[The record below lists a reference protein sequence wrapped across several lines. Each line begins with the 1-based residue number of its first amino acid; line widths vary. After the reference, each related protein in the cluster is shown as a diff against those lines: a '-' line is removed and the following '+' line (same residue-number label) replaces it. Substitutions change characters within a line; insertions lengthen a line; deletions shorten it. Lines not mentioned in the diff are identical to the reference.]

1 MNTFQLAAAKIKNE
15 TQNMHINLAHQQSLA
30 ESSTASLQDVI

>member
-15 TQNMHINLAHQQSLA
+15 AHQGVQINLAHQESLA
-30 ESSTASLQDVI
+30 ESSTASL